1 MGRMARDPA
10 GRAIRGAALWVLE
23 GNVPARRFYEA
34 LGGAVVGRREDHR
47 GKGTLLVE
55 VACGW
60 ATVTS
65 LAEEAP

>member
-34 LGGAVVGRREDHR
+34 LGGRLGPEQSFDLR
-47 GKGTLLVE
+47 GQTVTE
-55 VACGW
+55 VAYRFELIPRLG
-60 ATVTS
+60 
-65 LAEEAP
+65 